1 MGSHRSCL
9 GVWLSVCRIH
19 TNLPLTSF
27 SDLLFIWRRVHHQG
41 RAPYFFQLLCYREVL
56 TKCLLGELDCQDDD
70 VIELLSSYK
79 CFKLPTKDNIK
90 ALLVE
95 LAHQEIIPKPRYVA
109 HCWAPIISAL
119 KTHPNFCNVQSINE
133 LFLGMKPNAKKV
145 IKALHPEIRNES
157 EQQSFDFLKK
167 FIKSLDPSSL
177 KGFLKFVTGS
187 DVLLKDQKIS
197 ISFYLVD
204 GLGRRPVAHTCG
216 PLLEVPCTYQ
226 SYNELAEEFTNIMR
240 EKEAWTFSIV

>member
-1 MGSHRSCL
+1 M
-9 GVWLSVCRIH
+9 
-19 TNLPLTSF
+19 
-27 SDLLFIWRRVHHQG
+27 
-41 RAPYFFQLLCYREVL
+41 
-56 TKCLLGELDCQDDD
+56 
-70 VIELLSSYK
+70 
-79 CFKLPTKDNIK
+79 
-90 ALLVE
+90 
-95 LAHQEIIPKPRYVA
+95 A

-119 KTHPNFCNVQSINE
+119 KTRPNFCNVQSIHE

-145 IKALHPEIRNES
+145 IKALHPEIRNQS
-157 EQQSFDFLKK
+157 EQQ
-167 FIKSLDPSSL
+167 
-177 KGFLKFVTGS
+177 S

-240 EKEAWTFSIV
+240 KGSMDIQHCLNSCN